1 MNREYIMSEDLYN
14 QLCVV
19 NGFTTCNGATYQ
31 EHIIRIAGDRIPQ
44 SLHCIIEKAV
54 SGEEAL
60 QILND
65 NGVTF
70 THKFEESDRQG
81 TPLLV

>member
-1 MNREYIMSEDLYN
+1 MSEDLYN
-14 QLCVV
+14 QLCTVD
-19 NGFTTCNGATYQ
+19 GFTERTGATYQ
-31 EHIIRIAGDRIPQ
+31 KHIIRIAGDRIPQ

-70 THKFEESDRQG
+70 THKFEESDRQ
-81 TPLLV
+81 TRNASPCLED